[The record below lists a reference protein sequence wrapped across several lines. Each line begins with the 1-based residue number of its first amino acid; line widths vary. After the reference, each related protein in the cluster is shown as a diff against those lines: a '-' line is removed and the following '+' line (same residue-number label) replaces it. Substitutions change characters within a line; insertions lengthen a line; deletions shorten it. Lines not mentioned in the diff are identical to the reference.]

1 MVLRGGPLKRRR
13 KGERTRFPNPFC
25 DFHGD
30 LATPMNVR
38 AIVQRQE
45 LHVVDLAICVDDL
58 PGVGRQQFWVT
69 IALSEF
75 QIHGI
80 GR

>member
-1 MVLRGGPLKRRR
+1 
-13 KGERTRFPNPFC
+13 
-25 DFHGD
+25 
-30 LATPMNVR
+30 MNVR
-38 AIVQRQE
+38 AVVQCQK
-45 LHVVDLAICVDDL
+45 LHVVDLAIRVDDL
-58 PGVGRQQFWVT
+58 SGVSGQLFWVT